1 MEWQRDFEAAPGEC
15 ASASPQ
21 RRRRVASLARLESPS
36 SSARVY
42 TTSASP
48 TGGGAT
54 GTGQHSRSR
63 WPAFASFQGITGA
76 LSAFVGDTAGSQ
88 CATSNGWPS
97 DHSTVRRPRRVCRLA
112 QHANSL
118 HGSVNLAPPT
128 VPSRFPRDVFP
139 SGLQEMRA
147 GQRSCFRSEKR
158 LRYP

>member
-21 RRRRVASLARLESPS
+21 RRRRAAPLARLESQS

-42 TTSASP
+42 ATSASP

-54 GTGQHSRSR
+54 GTGQHSQSR

-76 LSAFVGDTAGSQ
+76 LSALVGDAAGSQ

-97 DHSTVRRPRRVCRLA
+97 DHSTVRRPGRFCRLA

-118 HGSVNLAPPT
+118 HVSVNLAPPT
-128 VPSRFPRDVFP
+128 VPSPWPGMLFRPVYKRCEQAR
-139 SGLQEMRA
+139 GLAFNRKSA
-147 GQRSCFRSEKR
+147 
-158 LRYP
+158 